1 MATFYQLASPYVVT
15 HIDLSLP
22 SLLYALDQQK
32 AKKLLERDWVN
43 RWIFFKAYKI
53 KSVLS
58 LHAQMVF
65 KFLAC
70 LVQEKMIYL
79 KFLFVS
85 LKTLTKSK
93 IVPEAASYFLY
104 RLSLVD
110 FLRCPVLGSLRYDI
124 SVHRWV
130 PVSFFM
136 IKIAASEHLKRVIG
150 RIFAISKCF
159 HRSKLKLSFWFS
171 SQKDS

>member
-1 MATFYQLASPYVVT
+1 M
-15 HIDLSLP
+15 
-22 SLLYALDQQK
+22 
-32 AKKLLERDWVN
+32 N
-43 RWIFFKAYKI
+43 KAYQI

-58 LHAQMVF
+58 LRAQMVF

-104 RLSLVD
+104 RLYLAD
-110 FLRCPVLGSLRYDI
+110 FLRCPFLGSLRHDI
-124 SVHRWV
+124 SDHRWV

-136 IKIAASEHLKRVIG
+136 IKLAASEHLKRVTG
-150 RIFAISKCF
+150 RIITISK
-159 HRSKLKLSFWFS
+159 
-171 SQKDS
+171 